1 MSVWQEVVDQE
12 EVVNQLK
19 LAVTDVAK
27 AKTNTASAAFTQTW
41 LITGPPGSGRSTAAR
56 AFAAAIQCDQGGC
69 GECRSCKQ
77 ILNNS
82 HQDVTVV
89 APTGLTIGVEE
100 TRELIQ
106 KAYLEPSVG
115 NWQAFIVEDADR
127 LTAPAANALL
137 KILEEPP
144 TRTFFLLCTPAAED
158 VLPTIK
164 SRCRHLGLRL
174 PRTNQVA
181 QLLIDR
187 NGIEPELANFVAK
200 AALGHVGV
208 AKALAINPQARA
220 RREQTL
226 QIPLKLDNL
235 PACFVQAQQLYD
247 NILALVEDSQD
258 ERDEVEQSELLNAF
272 GAGTEGVKKSRVEF
286 LARGAMKELKDDQK
300 SKRTRAIRDQLD
312 RSLQDLLSLYRDVLF
327 VQLGVEVELINEE
340 LRSSIERLANR
351 ATPTATRK
359 ALDAIQESRA
369 AISASANPLL
379 VLESLLINLART
391 S

>member
-1 MSVWQEVVDQE
+1 MTVWQEVVDQE
-12 EVVNQLK
+12 EAVNQLQ
-19 LAVTDVAK
+19 LAVKDVAK
-27 AKTNTASAAFTQTW
+27 ARTNTASAAFTQTW

-69 GECRSCKQ
+69 GECKSCKQ
-77 ILNNS
+77 ILNSS
-82 HQDVTVV
+82 HQDVIVI
-89 APTGLTIGVEE
+89 APTGLTIGVDEA
-100 TRELIQ
+100 RELIG
-106 KAYLEPSVG
+106 KAYLEPSIG
-115 NWQAFIVEDADR
+115 NWQVFIIEDADR

-144 TRTFFLLCTPAAED
+144 TRTFFLLCAPAAED

-174 PRTNQVA
+174 PRTSQVA
-181 QLLIDR
+181 KLLVDR

-208 AKALAINPQARA
+208 AKALATNSAARL

-226 QIPLKLDNL
+226 QIPLLLDSL
-235 PACFVQAQQLYD
+235 PSCFVQAQNLYD
-247 NILALVEDSQD
+247 AILESVEAAQDDKDDS
-258 ERDEVEQSELLNAF
+258 EQNELLNAF

-286 LARGAMKELKDDQK
+286 LARAAMKELKDDQK
-300 SKRTRAIRDQLD
+300 SQRTRAIRDQLD
-312 RSLQDLLSLYRDVLF
+312 RSLQDLLSFYRDVLF
-327 VQLGVEVELINEE
+327 VQLGVEVELINYE
-340 LRSSIERLANR
+340 LRAPIQRLAQR
-351 ATPTATRK
+351 ATPVATRK

-379 VLESLLINLART
+379 VLESLLINLARAA
-391 S
+391 

>member
-19 LAVTDVAK
+19 VAVTDVAK
-27 AKTNTASAAFTQTW
+27 AKTKTASAAFTQTW

-89 APTGLTIGVEE
+89 APTGLTIGVEDA
-100 TRELIQ
+100 RDLIQ

-115 NWQAFIVEDADR
+115 NWQVFIVEDADR
-127 LTAPAANALL
+127 LTPPAANALL

-144 TRTFFLLCTPAAED
+144 TRTFFLLCAPAAED

-187 NGIEPELANFVAK
+187 NDIEPELANFVAK

-208 AKALAINPQARA
+208 AKALATNPQARA

-226 QIPLKLDNL
+226 QIPLNLDSL

-247 NILALVEDSQD
+247 NILALVEETQD

-286 LARGAMKELKDDQK
+286 LARGAMKDLKDDQK

-327 VQLGVEVELINEE
+327 VQLGVEVDLINEE
-340 LRSSIERLANR
+340 LRSSIERLAKR

>member
-1 MSVWQEVVDQE
+1 MTVWQEVVDQE
-12 EVVNQLK
+12 EAVNKLQ
-19 LAVTDVAK
+19 LAVKDVAK
-27 AKTNTASAAFTQTW
+27 ARTNTASAAFTQTW

-69 GECRSCKQ
+69 GECKSCKQ
-77 ILNNS
+77 ILNSS
-82 HQDVTVV
+82 HQDVIVI
-89 APTGLTIGVEE
+89 APTGLTIGVDEA
-100 TRELIQ
+100 RELIG
-106 KAYLEPSVG
+106 KAYLEPSIG
-115 NWQAFIVEDADR
+115 NWQVFIIEDADR

-144 TRTFFLLCTPAAED
+144 TRTFFLLCAPAAED

-174 PRTNQVA
+174 PRTSQVA
-181 QLLIDR
+181 KLLVDR

-208 AKALAINPQARA
+208 AKALATNSAARL

-226 QIPLKLDNL
+226 QIPLLLDSL
-235 PACFVQAQQLYD
+235 PSCFVQAQNLYD
-247 NILALVEDSQD
+247 AILESVEAAQDDKDDS
-258 ERDEVEQSELLNAF
+258 EQNELLNAF

-286 LARGAMKELKDDQK
+286 LARAAMKELKDDQK
-300 SKRTRAIRDQLD
+300 SQRTRAIRDQLD
-312 RSLQDLLSLYRDVLF
+312 RSLQDLLSFYRDVLF
-327 VQLGVEVELINEE
+327 VQLGVEVELINYE
-340 LRSSIERLANR
+340 LRAPIQRLAQR
-351 ATPTATRK
+351 ATPVATRK

-379 VLESLLINLART
+379 VLESLLINLARAA
-391 S
+391 